1 MKKYEFLLFD
11 ADDTLLD
18 FRRSEA
24 RAISLTLSHFGIE
37 PTAESVARYSEINR
51 RLWRLYDEGK
61 MERPRVLTQRFEEFF
76 ATLGRECD
84 GQTVED
90 FYRARLREAGYAIP
104 GAAELIG
111 ELRGKYRL
119 FIITNGLAETQRQR
133 LAAAG
138 LWDKF
143 ERVFISEET
152 GHRKPELEFF
162 DYVAAR
168 IPGFERA
175 RALIIGDSPS
185 SDIALA
191 AAAGVDSVFFDRA
204 RRGFPE
210 SAPHRPTYIVSDYDA
225 LRGILE
231 GA

>member
-24 RAISLTLSHFGIE
+24 RAISLTLRHFGIE

-90 FYRARLREAGYAIP
+90 FYRPRLREAGYTP
-104 GAAELIG
+104 CDNCLG
-111 ELRGKYRL
+111 
-119 FIITNGLAETQRQR
+119 
-133 LAAAG
+133 
-138 LWDKF
+138 
-143 ERVFISEET
+143 
-152 GHRKPELEFF
+152 
-162 DYVAAR
+162 
-168 IPGFERA
+168 
-175 RALIIGDSPS
+175 
-185 SDIALA
+185 
-191 AAAGVDSVFFDRA
+191 
-204 RRGFPE
+204 
-210 SAPHRPTYIVSDYDA
+210 
-225 LRGILE
+225 
-231 GA
+231 